1 MRVVQ
6 LVAADRWT
14 GAAATALQLAEA
26 LRGAGVDCTFAF
38 RPGHNLEKR
47 LANVEWCLPILAKER
62 TAGDVCRALARVRAA
77 TAGAD
82 VVHVHLPHDHLLA
95 RLALGRRNDVRLVR
109 SVHNDKHLRGDLY
122 HRFLF
127 RRVAGIGLAHS
138 EMAAPAARL
147 VDPCRVPTRVLP
159 LALESRFHPS
169 GKRLTTRRRLGVSDD
184 AAVVGTI
191 GKIDR
196 GRGFEIF
203 IRALAAAPGV
213 VGVIVGDGPARGDLQ
228 RLAAEL
234 HVAERLIWA
243 GYLEDGLEEI
253 YAAMD
258 LFIFPA
264 AGSDHAHRAIAEAAG
279 CGLPALAAA
288 LPGVADLI
296 DPGRT
301 GDLFPAGDSAALAAL
316 IVAWTGDQAWCAQA
330 GEAAAKRAATLWTPA
345 ALAAAALGLYRDAGV
360 RGAADGLAR

>member
-47 LANVEWCLPILAKER
+47 LANFEWCLPILAKER
-62 TAGDVCRALARVRAA
+62 TPGDLWRALVRVREA

-95 RLALGRRNDVRLVR
+95 RLALGGRRDAALVR
-109 SVHNDKHLRGDLY
+109 SVHNDGHLRHDLF
-122 HRFLF
+122 HRYLF
-127 RRVAGIGLAHS
+127 RTVAGVGLAHS

-147 VDPCRVPTRVLP
+147 SDPGRVPTRVLP
-159 LALESRFHPS
+159 VALEARFRP
-169 GKRLTTRRRLGVSDD
+169 GGPRLATRRRLGVDD
-184 AAVVGTI
+184 EAVVVGAI
-191 GKIDR
+191 GKVDR
-196 GRGFEIF
+196 GRGFDVF
-203 IRALAAAPGV
+203 IRALAAVPGV
-213 VGVIVGDGPARGDLQ
+213 VGMIVGKGPAEGDLH
-228 RLAAEL
+228 RLAAAL
-234 HVAERLIWA
+234 GVADRLVWA
-243 GYLEDGLEEI
+243 GYVEDGLEEI

-279 CGLPALAAA
+279 CGLPALVAA

-296 DPGRT
+296 EPGRT
-301 GDLFPAGDSAALAAL
+301 GDLFPAGDSAVLATL
-316 IVAWTGDQAWCAQA
+316 IATWSGDRARLEQA
-330 GEAAAKRAATLWTPA
+330 GEAAAAHAASLWTPA
-345 ALAAAALGLYRDAGV
+345 ALAAEALALYRDAGV
-360 RGAADGLAR
+360 KAEI